1 MEGRTTLLNG
11 SSLLGK
17 QKTKNIYRY
26 KWANNA
32 ATIKNTQKINK
43 DF

>member
-26 KWANNA
+26 KWANNT
-32 ATIKNTQKINK
+32 ATITNTQKTNK
-43 DF
+43 NV